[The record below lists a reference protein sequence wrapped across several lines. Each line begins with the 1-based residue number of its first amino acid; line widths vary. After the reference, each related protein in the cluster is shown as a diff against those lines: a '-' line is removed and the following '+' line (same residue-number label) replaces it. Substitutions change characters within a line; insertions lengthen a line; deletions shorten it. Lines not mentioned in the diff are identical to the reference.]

1 MKQLAKVLA
10 SFSLAAT
17 MCLGVGFAADS
28 PHPGEHGT
36 VDKAM
41 VSEETDK
48 AYDEKPNMGTKF
60 NLYLAPDIP
69 ETVPPIKKDVP
80 KMGDTGIP
88 QESLLQAL
96 LVAGGCYLVSDVRLS
111 NGVNAVAHSCYDR
124 RTPGKKDDV
133 SFVVTKLDE
142 ERSIAVG
149 IITRIIRQNL

>member
-80 KMGDTGIP
+80 KMGYRHSSRIP
-88 QESLLQAL
+88 APGPAGSGWLLSCERWR
-96 LVAGGCYLVSDVRLS
+96 GCCLQ
-111 NGVNAVAHSCYDR
+111 GW
-124 RTPGKKDDV
+124 TP
-133 SFVVTKLDE
+133 
-142 ERSIAVG
+142 
-149 IITRIIRQNL
+149 

>member
-1 MKQLAKVLA
+1 MKQFAKVLA

-96 LVAGGCYLVSDVRLS
+96 LVAGGCYLVSD
-111 NGVNAVAHSCYDR
+111 GAAVAC
-124 RTPGKKDDV
+124 
-133 SFVVTKLDE
+133 
-142 ERSIAVG
+142 
-149 IITRIIRQNL
+149 

>member
-1 MKQLAKVLA
+1 MLQRRHSRETACESSRVFLAGRNDV
-10 SFSLAAT
+10 F
-17 MCLGVGFAADS
+17 GFAADS

-96 LVAGGCYLVSDVRLS
+96 LVAGGCYLVSD
-111 NGVNAVAHSCYDR
+111 GVAVACKCGR
-124 RTPGKKDDV
+124 RKPKK
-133 SFVVTKLDE
+133 TAELKN
-142 ERSIAVG
+142 A
-149 IITRIIRQNL
+149 

>member
-1 MKQLAKVLA
+1 M
-10 SFSLAAT
+10 
-17 MCLGVGFAADS
+17 
-28 PHPGEHGT
+28 H
-36 VDKAM
+36 KAM

-96 LVAGGCYLVSDVRLS
+96 LVAGGCYLVSD
-111 NGVNAVAHSCYDR
+111 GVAVACKGGR
-124 RTPGKKDDV
+124 RKPKK
-133 SFVVTKLDE
+133 TAELKN
-142 ERSIAVG
+142 A
-149 IITRIIRQNL
+149 

>member
-96 LVAGGCYLVSDVRLS
+96 LVAGGCYLVSD
-111 NGVNAVAHSCYDR
+111 GVAVACKGGR
-124 RTPGKKDDV
+124 RKPKKTAELKTHKKSPGAEMHRGF
-133 SFVVTKLDE
+133 SLY
-142 ERSIAVG
+142 
-149 IITRIIRQNL
+149 

>member
-1 MKQLAKVLA
+1 MKQFAKVLA

-69 ETVPPIKKDVP
+69 ETVPPIKR
-80 KMGDTGIP
+80 MFLRWAIP
-88 QESLLQAL
+88 AFLRNPCSRP
-96 LVAGGCYLVSDVRLS
+96 CW
-111 NGVNAVAHSCYDR
+111 
-124 RTPGKKDDV
+124 
-133 SFVVTKLDE
+133 
-142 ERSIAVG
+142 
-149 IITRIIRQNL
+149 

>member
-36 VDKAM
+36 V
-41 VSEETDK
+41 DK

-96 LVAGGCYLVSDVRLS
+96 LVAGGCYLVSD
-111 NGVNAVAHSCYDR
+111 GVAVACKGGR
-124 RTPGKKDDV
+124 RKPKK
-133 SFVVTKLDE
+133 TAELKN
-142 ERSIAVG
+142 A
-149 IITRIIRQNL
+149 

>member
-1 MKQLAKVLA
+1 MKQFAKVLA

-60 NLYLAPDIP
+60 NLYLAPDI
-69 ETVPPIKKDVP
+69 
-80 KMGDTGIP
+80 

-96 LVAGGCYLVSDVRLS
+96 LVAGGCYLVSD
-111 NGVNAVAHSCYDR
+111 GVAVACKGGR
-124 RTPGKKDDV
+124 RKPKK
-133 SFVVTKLDE
+133 TAELKN
-142 ERSIAVG
+142 A
-149 IITRIIRQNL
+149 

>member
-1 MKQLAKVLA
+1 MKQFAKVLA

-69 ETVPPIKKDVP
+69 ETVPRYRHSSR
-80 KMGDTGIP
+80 IP
-88 QESLLQAL
+88 APGPAGSGWLL
-96 LVAGGCYLVSDVRLS
+96 
-111 NGVNAVAHSCYDR
+111 SC
-124 RTPGKKDDV
+124 
-133 SFVVTKLDE
+133 E
-142 ERSIAVG
+142 
-149 IITRIIRQNL
+149 

>member
-28 PHPGEHGT
+28 PHPGENGT

-41 VSEETDK
+41 
-48 AYDEKPNMGTKF
+48 
-60 NLYLAPDIP
+60 

-96 LVAGGCYLVSDVRLS
+96 LVAGGCYLVSD
-111 NGVNAVAHSCYDR
+111 GVAVACKGGR
-124 RTPGKKDDV
+124 RKPKK
-133 SFVVTKLDE
+133 TAKLKN
-142 ERSIAVG
+142 A
-149 IITRIIRQNL
+149 

>member
-1 MKQLAKVLA
+1 MKQFAKVLA

-60 NLYLAPDIP
+60 NLYLAPDIH

-96 LVAGGCYLVSDVRLS
+96 LVAGGCYLVSD
-111 NGVNAVAHSCYDR
+111 GVAVACKGGR
-124 RTPGKKDDV
+124 RKPKK
-133 SFVVTKLDE
+133 TAELKN
-142 ERSIAVG
+142 A
-149 IITRIIRQNL
+149 